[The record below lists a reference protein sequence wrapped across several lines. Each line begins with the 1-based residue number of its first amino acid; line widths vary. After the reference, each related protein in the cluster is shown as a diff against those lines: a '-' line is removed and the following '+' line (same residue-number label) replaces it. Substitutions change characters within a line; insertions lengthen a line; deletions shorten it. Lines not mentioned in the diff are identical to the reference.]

1 MLPTAS
7 NWKLTFDP
15 DGTPLVIL
23 AFGQVIESGEFSI
36 PWRQEA
42 QAATRIRATMG
53 ARWARG
59 NVTSGIRFTT
69 QESHADDAAARLY
82 CLQKNIALNAY
93 AKVTAKLKLEIDGS
107 ATVFELQAATID
119 EAECRRDLRG
129 TARTLTSWTIG
140 GTGWVQLP

>member
-15 DGTPLVIL
+15 AGTPLVIL
-23 AFGQVIESGEFSI
+23 AFGQVIESSEFAI
-36 PWRQEA
+36 PWRQSTQESA
-42 QAATRIRATMG
+42 RVRATLA

-59 NVTSGIRFTT
+59 NVSSGIRFTT

-93 AKVTAKLKLEIDGS
+93 ANVTAKLKLEIQDS
-107 ATVFELQAATID
+107 AIVFELQSATID

-129 TARTLTSWTIG
+129 TARTLTTWAIG